1 MSVIIATGNSAS
13 TERNVASRK
22 TLQKRNE
29 KLLKIYRHLYHDIHG
44 IDISLK
50 YRKDNK
56 VYHDKSLVYGEI
68 IPQSFLSILSITTSL
83 MSSSLSSSSSS
94 YRRRTFVDL
103 GSGTGKKETIV
114 MNCIL

>member
-1 MSVIIATGNSAS
+1 MSVITATGNSAS

-83 MSSSLSSSSSS
+83 MSSSSSSS

-114 MNCIL
+114 MNCIYLTL